1 MYTNNKLT
9 KAVRLAIAFGAASA
23 ATSAFNVVAQ
33 DTTEAQ
39 KVERISV
46 TGSRIMRADL
56 VSNSPIHTVDA
67 EELNARADITIDTY
81 LNTLPQ
87 VNPAGGTT
95 SNNPGNS
102 GQSNVNLRG
111 LGSNRNLVLV
121 DGRRVMVSQA
131 NMTVDL
137 NTIPAAMIEGIEVI
151 TGGAGAAY
159 GADAVSGAVNL
170 KLKRNFEGFDF
181 RATHSNHDKNRDARE
196 NGFSA
201 VLGSNFEG
209 GKGNAIIAFD
219 YSERQEL
226 IKAQRPFAAM
236 ATSTT
241 TFFPEGLYFS
251 PGNSPTQA
259 AVDAV
264 FAGYGVPAG
273 SVPANAN
280 LIGFNSDGSLYSRGV
295 PRNENI
301 NVENWRYPVDLS
313 VNQKFF
319 PDFYSYNFDEVN
331 LLVLPLERKTFS
343 SKFDYDLSDSL
354 RVFAS
359 VSWTNYES
367 QTALAPTPFPTVNS
381 QSLTGTNPQTVKT
394 GLITPGTT
402 IAGNLVVPVTN
413 PFISND
419 FRTILNSRTGDNAGL
434 VGSGADEPFQ
444 IRSRSLWGGL
454 RSSIQDNTVVQ
465 YMMGFSGDIGAD
477 WTWDA
482 YAMEGKT
489 TISTAQTGNLNT
501 QRIQELLE
509 APDGG
514 ASRCEGGYNPFGRQP
529 VSQACIDYVSIDN
542 TTVNELNQ
550 RIWQAYVSGD
560 AFELPAGMLST
571 VFGIES
577 RKFEYDFNPGALSGP
592 VSGLNAAAPAGG
604 NNNFFDVF
612 AEAFIPVLEGVAFA
626 DSLDL
631 SLGFRISESEFE
643 DTVKNIKS
651 KKDRNNAFKA
661 ELSWV
666 ITSELPRIRT
676 SFQKAVRAPNFG
688 ELFNQSLSA
697 PQYFDPCSVGT
708 DFRNSTGA
716 AGAELCQA
724 TGVNNTSVYV
734 QSPGSQTRTD
744 LTGNT
749 ELGPEKANTFTLGAV
764 QTFDSGLVIAVDYY
778 NIDIEDAIIS
788 PNPQLVIADCYNY
801 YGNNPN
807 LSADYAPCRALVRG
821 GGGDV
826 TQVNNPVTQEGTTPT
841 INGGYIKTSGIDVQA
856 AWSFEPAWLQG
867 NRLKMDLYVNHL
879 LGYETQQRDYLPV
892 VKYEGTVAYFGAGLG
907 ESFPEWKANLNT
919 RLTLGDFDIALR
931 GRYIHGM
938 DNRLNPEFPLE
949 TSPQG
954 VGSVTYWDS
963 SVTYNIG
970 TNYSFR
976 LGLNNMFDKTPPV
989 YSPNVQ
995 SGTDPSLYDVVGR
1008 RYTLSANIKF

>member
-1 MYTNNKLT
+1 MFARNKLT
-9 KAVRLAIAFGAASA
+9 KAVRLAMVFGAASTA
-23 ATSAFNVVAQ
+23 AIAVNVAAQ
-33 DTTEAQ
+33 EQDDVQ

-46 TGSRIMRADL
+46 TGSRILRADL
-56 VSNSPIHTVDA
+56 VSNSPTHTVTA

-95 SNNPGNS
+95 SNNPGNG

-121 DGRRVMVSQA
+121 DGRRVMVSA
-131 NMTVDL
+131 SNMTVDL
-137 NTIPAAMIEGIEVI
+137 NTIPAAMIDGIEVI

-181 RATHSNHDKNRDARE
+181 RASHSNHDKNRDARE

-201 VLGSNFEG
+201 VFGANFEDD
-209 GKGNAIIAFD
+209 KGNAIIAFD
-219 YSERQEL
+219 YSERQGM
-226 IKAQRPFAAM
+226 IKSQRPFAAM

-264 FAGYGVPAG
+264 FLNYGVAAG

-280 LIGFNSDGSLYSRGV
+280 LIGFNSDGTLYSRGV
-295 PRNENI
+295 PRNSNL

-313 VNQKFF
+313 VNTNFF

-343 SKFDYDLSDSL
+343 TKFDYQLTDNLQ
-354 RVFAS
+354 VFAS
-359 VSWTNYES
+359 ASWSNYQS
-367 QTALAPTPFPTVNS
+367 QTALAPTPFPTVS
-381 QSLTGTNPQTVKT
+381 TESLIGTDAQRVKS
-394 GLITPGTT
+394 GLVTPGSVV
-402 IAGNLVVPVTN
+402 AFQQVVPVTN
-413 PFISND
+413 PFISSD
-419 FRTILNSRTGDNAGL
+419 FRALLNSRTGDNPAL
-434 VGSGADEPFQ
+434 VGSGADEAFLM
-444 IRSRSLWGGL
+444 RSRSLWGGL

-465 YMMGFSGDIGAD
+465 YMMGFSGNIGDD
-477 WTWDA
+477 WSWEA
-482 YAMEGKT
+482 YAMEGET

-501 QRIQELLE
+501 QRVQELLE

-514 ASRCEGGYNPFGRQP
+514 ASRCEGGYNPFGRQA

-542 TTVNELNQ
+542 TTVNKLNQ
-550 RIWQAYVSGD
+550 RVWQAFVSGD
-560 AFELPAGMLST
+560 AFELPSGMLST

-577 RKFEYDFNPGALSGP
+577 RKFDYDFNPGALSGP
-592 VSGLNAAAPAGG
+592 VSGLNASSPAGG
-604 NNNFFDVF
+604 KNSFFDVF
-612 AEAFIPVLEGVAFA
+612 AEAYVPLLDGVSFA
-626 DSLDL
+626 DTLDL
-631 SLGFRISESEFE
+631 TLGFRISESEFE
-643 DTVKNIKS
+643 DTVKKLSS

-661 ELSWV
+661 ELSW
-666 ITSELPRIRT
+666 IIASDLPRIRT
-676 SFQKAVRAPNFG
+676 SFQRAVRAPNFG

-708 DFRNSTGA
+708 DFRNNTGA
-716 AGAELCQA
+716 AGTALCQA
-724 TGVNNTSVYV
+724 TGVSNPAIFV
-734 QSPGSQTRTD
+734 QSPGGQTRTN
-744 LTGNT
+744 LTGNN
-749 ELGPEKANTFTLGAV
+749 ELGPEKASTFTFGAV
-764 QTFDSGLVIAVDYY
+764 HTFESGIALAVDYY
-778 NIDIEDAIIS
+778 NIDITDAIVS

-807 LSADYAPCRALVRG
+807 LNADYAACRALVRG
-821 GGGDV
+821 GGDV
-826 TQVNNPVTQEGTTPT
+826 LQVNNPVTQAANTPT
-841 INGGYIKTSGIDVQA
+841 INSGFIKTSGVDIQA
-856 AWSFEPAWLQG
+856 AWTLEPEWLKG
-867 NRLKMDLYVNHL
+867 NRIKMDLYVNHL
-879 LGYETQQRDYLPV
+879 LEYKTQQRDYLPQV
-892 VKYEGTVAYFGAGLG
+892 SYEGTVGYFGAGLG

-919 RLTLGDFDIALR
+919 RLTLGDFEIALR

-938 DNRLNPEFPLE
+938 DNRLNSEFPIE

-954 VGSVTYWDS
+954 VGAVTYWDS
-963 SVTYNIG
+963 SITYALSE
-970 TNYSFR
+970 NYTFR
-976 LGLNNMFDKTPPV
+976 LGLNNMFDKSPPV